1 MTLFA
6 TMQNFIGA
14 EWSSQIVI
22 GLFVAIVGGAVLA
35 FFGAYFRKLKQLQ
48 KIKKL
53 KTAIDKS
60 GDWVENQLNDEHF
73 QNAQVFDGIENIPLE
88 AMRGSFIIHGDAG
101 SGKSMI
107 LKKHYLYERAH
118 NRRALIYF
126 FQAEIGRASC
136 RERV

>member
-73 QNAQVFDGIENIPLE
+73 QNAQVLD
-88 AMRGSFIIHGDAG
+88 R
-101 SGKSMI
+101 KS
-107 LKKHYLYERAH
+107 
-118 NRRALIYF
+118 
-126 FQAEIGRASC
+126 
-136 RERV
+136 VV